1 MYCRECGEKLSNPK
15 AVICVKCGTNKGQ
28 VNNYCPDCGQEVKN
42 KDAEVC
48 LNCGVR
54 LKGGVNNLTNQI
66 KNSVSNNGGSS
77 SNNKII
83 AGVLALVLGG
93 LGIHRFYLG
102 YKQIGFIQLGIA
114 IFSMLFIP
122 LILVSWAWAIYDAIQ
137 IFTGKL
143 NNANGEVL
151 V

>member
-28 VNNYCPDCGQEVKN
+28 GNNYCPDCGQEVKN

-66 KNSVSNNGGSS
+66 KNSVSNNGRSS

>member
-1 MYCRECGEKLSNPK
+1 M
-15 AVICVKCGTNKGQ
+15 
-28 VNNYCPDCGQEVKN
+28 
-42 KDAEVC
+42 
-48 LNCGVR
+48 
-54 LKGGVNNLTNQI
+54 
-66 KNSVSNNGGSS
+66 
-77 SNNKII
+77 
-83 AGVLALVLGG
+83 LALVLGG

-114 IFSMLFIP
+114 IFSMLFIH